1 LHTITADGRVYLE
14 KTSKRYDLI
23 AVDAYRQP
31 YVPFQLTTREFFQ
44 LVRNHLTRH
53 GIVALNVAATP
64 YDRQLTRAI
73 GSTLATVFPQI
84 WRISALRFNDLVIA
98 LQQPLTRAQLI
109 HRLRTIAPSLQPMLP
124 RVVHGLAPIAASGA
138 PWTDDH
144 APVEWVT
151 DRMLAE
157 QIAHRQGLDENL
169 LPTVP

>member
-44 LVRNHLTRH
+44 LVRSHLTRD

-73 GSTLATVFPQI
+73 GSTLASVFPQV

-98 LQQPLTRAQLI
+98 LQRPLTRAQLI
-109 HRLRTIAPSLQPMLP
+109 HRLRAVAPSLQSMLP
-124 RVVHGLAPIAASGA
+124 RVVHGLAPLVASGA

-151 DRMLAE
+151 DRMLAD
-157 QIAHRQGLDENL
+157 QIVHRQGLDENL
-169 LPTVP
+169 LPTAP